1 MKVFGGLLNIV
12 VVPMPK
18 PSAFK
23 NGVGGR
29 GCTYS
34 NAGWQPWVRPSSQYI
49 NGIRD
54 GKTR

>member
-1 MKVFGGLLNIV
+1 MKIFGGLLNIV
-12 VVPMPK
+12 DPMPK

-23 NGVGGR
+23 NRVGR
-29 GCTYS
+29 RECTYP

-49 NGIRD
+49 NGIWD